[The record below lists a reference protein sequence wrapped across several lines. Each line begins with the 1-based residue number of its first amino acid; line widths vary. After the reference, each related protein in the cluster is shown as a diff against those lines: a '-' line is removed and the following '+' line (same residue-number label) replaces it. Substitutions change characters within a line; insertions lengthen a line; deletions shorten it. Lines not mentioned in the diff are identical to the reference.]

1 VDVSEAAFA
10 FELLQVIDGIFFSRP
25 QHGAEL
31 QKRGAR
37 SISIRRPASAGIL
50 AGLLLQ
56 KPNYAGKDASA
67 PRGAAF
73 AMSINK
79 MSLPNLAAEQGQI
92 WGWEFAM
99 LSFPC

>member
-1 VDVSEAAFA
+1 MAQSCK
-10 FELLQVIDGIFFSRP
+10 S
-25 QHGAEL
+25 AERD
-31 QKRGAR
+31 Q
-37 SISIRRPASAGIL
+37 SPSRRPGSAGIL
-50 AGLLLQ
+50 AGPLLQ
-56 KPNYAGKDASA
+56 KTELRRQGCQRS
-67 PRGAAF
+67 RGAAF